1 VSEPIADRNPLVQ
14 RVRRLVRQRSER
26 RAEGVYV
33 VEGPQLVDEA
43 LAAGRDVEVI
53 VVPESAAS
61 GPTARAAGHHGVRC
75 VVVADR
81 VFDSLSSTRSAQP
94 ALAVVADHDVA
105 LADLPAD
112 TLLVLAE
119 LADPGNVGTLVR
131 SAEAFGVSG
140 VVFAG
145 GVDPYNPKVVRA
157 TAGSLFRMPHA
168 RLDGDHAPVAA
179 LAALGAAGFSRWAA
193 VARGGEPPE
202 SIAVDGP
209 VALVLGSEPHGLSA
223 EVLGSCDGRVEVP
236 TGGDVESL
244 NVAVAGSVAMYV
256 LSRR

>member
-1 VSEPIADRNPLVQ
+1 MSEPIADRNPLVQ

-179 LAALGAAGFSRWAA
+179 RPAGGGPRGCPGR
-193 VARGGEPPE
+193 ARGWGPPG
-202 SIAVDGP
+202 SPAGRRGPGVASPPSRSPSTDRSPWCSGASPTAFPPRCWVRAMAGSRCRP
-209 VALVLGSEPHGLSA
+209 VAMSN
-223 EVLGSCDGRVEVP
+223 R
-236 TGGDVESL
+236 
-244 NVAVAGSVAMYV
+244 
-256 LSRR
+256 